1 MKKETK
7 LTQKMSSSGVAGVE
21 CNIAASVKLTDGD
34 KVLLFPSQGVF
45 YQAGLRRTQHGKTK
59 LVINVH
65 QQS

>member
-21 CNIAASVKLTDGD
+21 CHIAASVKLTDGD

-45 YQAGLRRTQHGKTK
+45 LITQASEELNTVK
-59 LVINVH
+59 LN
-65 QQS
+65 QL